1 MRIRP
6 YMEEKDC
13 EYIIKWVDDEKVHAL
28 WCAGLIPC
36 PVTRQSLHDL
46 LEKNAREWMDSA
58 YVATETDGTPVG
70 FFCYSVNTEND
81 EGFLKLVVVDPEK
94 RGRGYGRQMLELA
107 LQYAFLITGARRVRI
122 NVFSENHAA
131 RRCYEKIGFTQE
143 AVTEHAL
150 SYKGESWSRHHL
162 MIEKEER

>member
-6 YMEEKDC
+6 YMETKDYESVERWIDNEKTH
-13 EYIIKWVDDEKVHAL
+13 VL
-28 WCAGLIPC
+28 WCAGLIPY
-36 PVTRQSLHDL
+36 PLTRQDFHDL
-46 LEKNAREWMDSA
+46 LRRNAEEWTDCA

-70 FFCYSVNTEND
+70 FFCYSVNTENN

-107 LQYAFLITGARRVRI
+107 LQYAFRITGAELVQI

-131 RRCYEKIGFTQE
+131 RRCYERIGFTQR
-143 AVTEHAL
+143 AVTERVL
-150 SYKGESWSRHHL
+150 SYQGETWDRYHL
-162 MIEKEER
+162 VIRSPQ